1 MTYVREFIK
10 RRHSSTLIENSKT
23 KHTELVESTETLII
37 QSVQQSV
44 YHQEIKKKNNNNSS
58 FLRLDPFIDKDW
70 VILVGR
76 LLTHFNW
83 DKLFKKLVIIPA
95 KQHVPTIIQ
104 KYHCEVKHQGRH
116 LTADMSV
123 HPPFGLSV
131 VSDLYHHYYINMLRV
146 ENSEKELTFKRWI
159 SYQKNGLSLDY
170 LLSCMS
176 V

>member
-44 YHQEIKKKNNNNSS
+44 YHQEIKKINNNNSS

-76 LLTHFNW
+76 LLTHFN
-83 DKLFKKLVIIPA
+83 
-95 KQHVPTIIQ
+95 
-104 KYHCEVKHQGRH
+104 
-116 LTADMSV
+116 
-123 HPPFGLSV
+123 
-131 VSDLYHHYYINMLRV
+131 
-146 ENSEKELTFKRWI
+146 
-159 SYQKNGLSLDY
+159 
-170 LLSCMS
+170 
-176 V
+176 